1 MVTMFQRIM
10 VVIIEPAYRSQFFT
24 IRTSQPA
31 NNIYFFCSKWW
42 KTVPKKKKKKKK
54 NAYANRLSL
63 FCSLKKTSDNCMCT
77 HSPSCHASSS
87 GSDALRRFRYSSST
101 RRIPNSLPLSIHSFN
116 SLLNINHKL
125 YL

>member
-1 MVTMFQRIM
+1 MDSGSNRRVRAFLLLKMVENT
-10 VVIIEPAYRSQFFT
+10 A
-24 IRTSQPA
+24 
-31 NNIYFFCSKWW
+31 
-42 KTVPKKKKKKKK
+42 KKKKKKKK
-54 NAYANRLSL
+54 NAYTNRLSL
-63 FCSLKKTSDNCMCT
+63 FCSLKKTSDNRMCT